1 MDMKST
7 SASARGTQKRKSQW
21 VEEDDRNADKRNG
34 TMRTEYKKRKVRNLM
49 DNAVLHITIWMQQSD
64 TRERP

>member
-34 TMRTEYKKRKVRNLM
+34 TMRTEYKKRKVRNLL
-49 DNAVLHITIWMQQSD
+49 DKEI
-64 TRERP
+64 